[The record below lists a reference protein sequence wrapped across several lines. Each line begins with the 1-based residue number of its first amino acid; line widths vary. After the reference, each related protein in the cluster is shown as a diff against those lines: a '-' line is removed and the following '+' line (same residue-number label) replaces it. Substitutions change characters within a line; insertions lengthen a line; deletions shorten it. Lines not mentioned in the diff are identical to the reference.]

1 MREIEIINVN
11 KTKVNTFMFLLCIII
26 KTISFLTSRNGYI
39 SCCHVF
45 KAGQQTKDKR
55 SIKPITE

>member
-11 KTKVNTFMFLLCIII
+11 KTKVNTFMFLLCILM
-26 KTISFLTSRNGYI
+26 KTVSFFCRNGYI